1 LEVAGISRENPGMAD
16 HGSRAT
22 GIDTSEAELR
32 RYQMEGQDI
41 PWLLALRAEHRAN
54 HPALVWDPPEGPAR
68 SWTYRQLWD
77 DVRRLSA
84 GLHTRGVKVGD
95 KVLLHADNSPE
106 LVLAWLACATVGA
119 VGVTTN
125 TKSVADEVAW
135 FAEKAQCVAA
145 ITQAAYAEVVASVGP
160 AVAWVAV
167 TGETG
172 AAAEAV
178 GDRFVAFEE
187 LSVDADAWPG
197 REVDPMLPSCIM
209 FTSGT
214 TSKPKGVVHTHANA
228 IWASRTGPRN
238 IDLGPDDRYLV
249 YTPFFHVNAQTWSLL
264 PVFGIGATA
273 VLVPKWSS
281 TRFWDVVARHR
292 ITHFSL
298 MPFCMSTL
306 MAPDR
311 PTTSLRVGVFGLIV
325 PNAREVFGCEVY
337 AAYGMTETV
346 IHSITGKPSEHPT
359 LMSMGRVTPGYEV
372 AVVDQV
378 TGELCEEGRTGELW
392 LRGSRG
398 IQLFLEYFDNPDANE
413 KSFEDGWFKTGDMVK
428 MTTGGNVA
436 YVERD
441 ADLLKVGGE
450 NVSAREVEEVVSSVA
465 GVAKVAV
472 VGKKHDFLSQVA
484 VAFVIRSDDAPDEA
498 ELAEQVAAAC
508 SVRLASF
515 KVPRAVYFVDQFPL
529 GNFDKLLKNK
539 LREMADAQPAL
550 D

>member
-1 LEVAGISRENPGMAD
+1 MPNPGVTA
-16 HGSRAT
+16 A
-22 GIDTSEAELR
+22 GIDTSEAGLR

-41 PWLLALRAEHRAN
+41 PGLLALRAEHRAD
-54 HPALVWDPPEGPAR
+54 HPALVWDPPDGSAR
-68 SWTYRQLWD
+68 SWTYRELWD
-77 DVRRLSA
+77 DVRRLAA

-125 TKSVADEVAW
+125 TKSVAEEVAW

-145 ITQAAYAEVVASVGP
+145 ITQPAYASVVGSVGP
-160 AVAWVAV
+160 AVTWVAV
-167 TGETG
+167 TGEAG
-172 AAAEAV
+172 PVESAAV
-178 GDRFVAFEE
+178 GERFVAFDQ
-187 LSVDADAWPG
+187 LSVDAEIWPG
-197 REVDPMLPSCIM
+197 RDVDPMLPSCIM

-281 TRFWDVVARHR
+281 SRFWDVVVRHE

-346 IHSITGKPSEHPT
+346 IHSVTGKPSEHPT

-372 AVVDQV
+372 AVVDQE

-392 LRGSRG
+392 LRGTRG
-398 IQLFLEYFDNPDANE
+398 IQLFLEYFDNPEANE
-413 KSFEDGWFKTGDMVK
+413 KSFEDGWFKTGDMVR
-428 MTTGGNVA
+428 MTTGGNIA

-441 ADLLKVGGE
+441 ADILKVGGE
-450 NVSAREVEEVVSSVA
+450 NVSAREVEEVVSTVA
-465 GVAKVAV
+465 GVSKAAV
-472 VGKKHDFLSQVA
+472 VGKKHDFLDQVA
-484 VAFVIRSDDAPDEA
+484 VVFVISNSDAPDEA
-498 ELAEQVAAAC
+498 DLAEQVVAAC
-508 SVRLASF
+508 SARLASF
-515 KVPRAVYFVDQFPL
+515 KVPRAVYFVDEFPL

-539 LREMADAQPAL
+539 LRETADAQPAV

>member
-1 LEVAGISRENPGMAD
+1 MDATAD
-16 HGSRAT
+16 A
-22 GIDTSEAELR
+22 LQ
-32 RYQMEGQDI
+32 RYQMEGQDV
-41 PWLLALRAEHRAN
+41 PWLLAHRAEHRAT
-54 HPALVWDPPEGPAR
+54 HPALIWDPAGGAAR
-68 SWTYRQLWD
+68 TWTYRELWD
-77 DVRRLSA
+77 DVRRLAA
-84 GLHTRGVKVGD
+84 GLHARGVTTGD

-145 ITQAAYAEVVASVGP
+145 ITQPRYAEVVASVGP
-160 AVAWVAV
+160 AVTWVAL
-167 TGETG
+167 TEPAQGETAT
-172 AAAEAV
+172 AA
-178 GDRFVAFEE
+178 DPRFVSFEGLFGE
-187 LSVDADAWPG
+187 VADWPG
-197 REVDPMLPSCIM
+197 RGVDPMLPYCIM

-228 IWASRTGPRN
+228 IWASRTGARN
-238 IDLGPDDRYLV
+238 IDLGPEDRYLV

-264 PVFGIGATA
+264 PVFGMGATA

-281 TRFWDVVARHR
+281 SRFWETVSRHE

-298 MPFCMSTL
+298 MPFTMSTL

-311 PTTSLRVGVFGLIV
+311 PRTTLRVGVFGLIV
-325 PNAREVFGCEVY
+325 PNARDVFGCEVY

-346 IHSITGKPSEHPT
+346 IHAITGKPAEHPE
-359 LMSMGRVTPGYEV
+359 LMSMGRVTPGYEL
-372 AVVDQV
+372 AVVDQQ
-378 TGELCEEGRTGELW
+378 TGELCDVGRTGELW
-392 LRGSRG
+392 LRGVRG
-398 IQLFLEYFDNPDANE
+398 IQLFLEYFDNPEANA

-428 MTTGGNVA
+428 LTAGGTVT

-450 NVSAREVEEVVSSVA
+450 NVSAREVEEVAAAVP

-472 VGKKHDFLSQVA
+472 VGKKHDFLDQVA
-484 VAFVIRSDDAPDEA
+484 VAFVIRSPDAPEESVLGEHVID
-498 ELAEQVAAAC
+498 AC
-508 SVRLASF
+508 VGRLASF
-515 KVPRAVYFVDQFPL
+515 KVPRAVYFVDEFPT
-529 GNFDKLLKNK
+529 GNFDKLLKNQ
-539 LREMADAQPAL
+539 LRDLADAQPVV